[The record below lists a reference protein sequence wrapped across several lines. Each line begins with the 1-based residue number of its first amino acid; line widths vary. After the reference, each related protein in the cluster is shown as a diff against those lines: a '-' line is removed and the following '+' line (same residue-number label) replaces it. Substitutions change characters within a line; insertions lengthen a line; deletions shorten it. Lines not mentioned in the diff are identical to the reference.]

1 MYRKQELE
9 AVISQE
15 LSVLELELVELR
27 FGGSRAR
34 PVLDVR
40 IDRTDGGKVI
50 VADCER
56 ASRAIEAK
64 LDGSADLVDGR
75 YVLEVSSPGA
85 ERPLRSLADWRR
97 FRGRRAV
104 VKSARLAAVGG
115 RAEIEIVAAG
125 GEEGSG
131 GQVIIRDDKGLEY
144 TLALAEITE
153 ARLAFHWKP

>member
-1 MYRKQELE
+1 M
-9 AVISQE
+9 
-15 LSVLELELVELR
+15 LELELVELR

-56 ASRAIEAK
+56 ASRAIEAR

-104 VKSARLAAVGG
+104 VKSARFAAVGG

-125 GEEGSG
+125 GEDGSG
-131 GQVIIRDDKGLEY
+131 DQVIIRDDKGLEY

>member
-1 MYRKQELE
+1 ME

-64 LDGSADLVDGR
+64 LDGSPDLVDGR

>member
-1 MYRKQELE
+1 ME

-85 ERPLRSLADWRR
+85 ERPLRTLADWRR

>member
-85 ERPLRSLADWRR
+85 ERPLRTLADWRR